1 MAADQLLLP
10 EGTRLLHIGP
20 HKTGTTAVQG
30 AFHLARQ
37 RLAEH
42 GVAYAGRDRQALL
55 AALAVTN
62 RPPLLGGPLP
72 KAGHWDALV
81 QDVQQSTASRVVIS
95 SEFFADTGRAA
106 LPKVVEALGGDRIHI
121 VVTLRPLVKIIPSQ
135 WQQYL
140 QNGFRMPYL
149 EWLEGI
155 LKQPPDT
162 PTPGF
167 WHRHRHDGLVAR
179 WVKVVGQENLTV
191 IVADETD
198 RMMLPRTF
206 EALVGLPEGFLVPE
220 RDLVNRSLTLAE
232 AEVVRLLNEEFK
244 SQGWPARYYSRFMRY
259 GAVERM
265 KAMHRPLA
273 AEPKIVTPPWALKRI
288 TEISADVV
296 ENIAAS
302 GVRIIGD
309 LSTLSLPPA
318 DADESEPAAAPGEN
332 DTQTAA
338 QEGAPLIPADAAAQ
352 AVVGAFI
359 AARMGAKPTE
369 DTLREVDA
377 RTLARVLARR
387 GRQRMRRALQI
398 NRQETAAEAE
408 RPLHRSLMDID

>member
-30 AFHLARQ
+30 AFHLARE

-72 KAGHWDALV
+72 KADHWDALV

-106 LPKVVEALGGDRIHI
+106 LPMVVESLGGDHIHI
-121 VVTLRPLVKIIPSQ
+121 VVTLRPLAKIVPSQ

-167 WHRHRHDGLVAR
+167 WHRHRHDALVAR
-179 WVKVVGQENLTV
+179 WVKVVGKENLTV
-191 IVADETD
+191 IVADESD

-206 EALVGLPEGFLVPE
+206 EALTGLPEGFLVP
-220 RDLVNRSLTLAE
+220 RPKWSGCSTRSSSSRAG
-232 AEVVRLLNEEFK
+232 R
-244 SQGWPARYYSRFMRY
+244 PATTAGSCATARS
-259 GAVERM
+259 
-265 KAMHRPLA
+265 
-273 AEPKIVTPPWALKRI
+273 
-288 TEISADVV
+288 
-296 ENIAAS
+296 S
-302 GVRIIGD
+302 G
-309 LSTLSLPPA
+309 
-318 DADESEPAAAPGEN
+318 
-332 DTQTAA
+332 
-338 QEGAPLIPADAAAQ
+338 
-352 AVVGAFI
+352 
-359 AARMGAKPTE
+359 
-369 DTLREVDA
+369 
-377 RTLARVLARR
+377 
-387 GRQRMRRALQI
+387 
-398 NRQETAAEAE
+398 
-408 RPLHRSLMDID
+408 